1 MGNLICPFLD
11 TNECNYLVLLVI
23 VYIQWLYNSFGTG
36 SIGRCVALDSTS
48 SGPCMW
54 LTMGCHT
61 CGWGRMVYCVSW
73 CLHAFL
79 ICSICLKK
87 SLFSYLLLC
96 FFCVSLSWFF
106 FLLVSSC
113 RWNFDIMHLCWSKL
127 LSTLKDW

>member
-1 MGNLICPFLD
+1 MVNKLNTVSRKCLAHLYSFRLLDGQPYLSLLD
-11 TNECNYLVLLVI
+11 TNECNYLLLLVI
-23 VYIQWLYNSFGTG
+23 VYIQWLFNSFGTG

-87 SLFSYLLLC
+87 CRFLVTFYFVSFVYLSLGF
-96 FFCVSLSWFF
+96 
-106 FLLVSSC
+106 SSC
-113 RWNFDIMHLCWSKL
+113 
-127 LSTLKDW
+127 